1 MIAPMIN
8 KATLFILSMCF
19 AAIAAAQTRTVVKA
33 TVDKNRIVIGEQIEL
48 QLEADI
54 PEHEPIS
61 FFSIDSIPHF
71 EFVNLSPIDTTN
83 TSSGT
88 VLTQRIRITSFDSG
102 SWVIPSFVMAGA
114 VSTDSIPVEV
124 GFSPFD
130 PAKDY
135 HDIKDVIDVTVEE
148 KKQWWW
154 WAISGG
160 VVLVAVLLY
169 LLLRKK
175 SPPVKVVA
183 PPVDPYKEA
192 LQQIEQLQ
200 RQKPATKAY
209 YSQLVD
215 IFRNYIEKR
224 KGISSLQ
231 ATTDDLVMQ
240 LRGIVLSKDDFE
252 KLAQALRMSDF
263 VKFAKYQP
271 ERSDD
276 EMILQTIRQSIVD
289 IEKTENEKVLAAGA
303 ARNQS

>member
-1 MIAPMIN
+1 MIATMIN
-8 KATLFILSMCF
+8 KGTLFILSICF
-19 AAIAAAQTRTVVKA
+19 AAVAAAQTRTVVKA
-33 TVDKNRIVIGEQIEL
+33 TVDKYRIVIGEQIEL

-61 FFSIDSIPHF
+61 FFVIDSIPHF
-71 EFVNLSPIDTTN
+71 EFISISPIDTTN
-83 TSSGT
+83 TSNGT
-88 VLTQRIRITSFDSG
+88 VLTQRFRMTSFDSG
-102 SWVIPSFVMAGA
+102 SWVIPAFVMAGNMA
-114 VSTDSIPVEV
+114 TDSISIDVS
-124 GFSPFD
+124 FSPFD

-154 WAISGG
+154 WAIGGG
-160 VVLVAVLLY
+160 VVLLALLLY

-175 SPPVKVVA
+175 PPPVKVVA

-200 RQKPATKAY
+200 RQKPATKEY

-231 ATTDDLVMQ
+231 QTTDDLVMQ

-252 KLAQALRMSDF
+252 KLAQSLRMSDF

-271 ERSDD
+271 EKNDD
-276 EMILQTIRQSIVD
+276 EMMLQTIRQSIMD
-289 IEKTENEKVLAAGA
+289 IEKTEKDKFLAAS
-303 ARNQS
+303 R